1 MTIPTYEM
9 LMGPVLGLVLNE
21 PKHYTACATELVPVF
36 NLTQEEVE
44 EMVGSGVRTTF
55 VDRVYWATTYMKAAG
70 VLDRL
75 ERPRKGYVFAT
86 ERGRSLYEQR
96 SGQIDMQTLAQ
107 FPEFMEFRR
116 RGASRPRRAGPTNGG
131 EAVDG
136 TEEAAL
142 QPEVPQTT
150 PSERIAVVY
159 AEINSALRADLLAAI
174 LGSSPAFFERL
185 ILRLMIALGYGNKGA
200 EQHLGRSGDGGIDG
214 SVKQDP
220 LGLNAVYLQAKRY
233 ASDNPVNVDEVRVF
247 ADALNERED
256 TAKGVF
262 VTTSSFTRPARERA
276 TRSTKRL
283 VLIDGEELTRLLIE
297 YDVGVVPEGEPLVVK
312 TVDANYFSE

>member
-1 MTIPTYEM
+1 MAIPTYET
-9 LMGPVLGLVLNE
+9 LMGPVLRLVLNE
-21 PKHYTACATELVPVF
+21 PKHYTACAAELAPVF

-44 EMVGSGVRTTF
+44 EMVGSGARTTF

-70 VLDRL
+70 VLDR
-75 ERPRKGYVFAT
+75 PRKGYVLAT
-86 ERGRSLYEQR
+86 DRGRSLYQQR
-96 SGQIDMQTLAQ
+96 SGQIDVQTLSQ

-116 RGASRPRRAGPTNGG
+116 RSASRTRRADPASEEETR
-131 EAVDG
+131 DG
-136 TEEAAL
+136 VEEAAL
-142 QPEVPQTT
+142 QSEIPQAT
-150 PSERIAVVY
+150 PSERIAVAY
-159 AEINSALRADLLAAI
+159 AEIDSELRADLLAAI

-185 ILRLMIALGYGNKGA
+185 ILDLMIALGYGDKGA

-220 LGLNAVYLQAKRY
+220 LGLNAVYLQAKRN
-233 ASDNPVNVDEVRVF
+233 ASDNPVDVDKVRVF

-262 VTTSSFTRPARERA
+262 VTTSSFTRPARDRA

-283 VLIDGEELTRLLIE
+283 VLIDGEELTRLLVE
-297 YDVGVVPEGEPLVVK
+297 YNVGVVPDGEPLVVK
-312 TVDANYFSE
+312 KIDENYFSE

>member
-21 PKHYTACATELVPVF
+21 PKHYTACATELVPFF

-70 VLDRL
+70 VLDR
-75 ERPRKGYVFAT
+75 PRKGYVLAT
-86 ERGRSLYEQR
+86 DRGRSLHQQS
-96 SGQIDMQTLAQ
+96 SGQIDVQTLSQ

-116 RGASRPRRAGPTNGG
+116 RSASRTRRAGLVSEG
-131 EAVDG
+131 ETSDGIAV
-136 TEEAAL
+136 L
-142 QPEVPQTT
+142 QSEIPQAT
-150 PSERIAVVY
+150 PSERIAAAY
-159 AEINSALRADLLAAI
+159 AEIDSELRADLLAAI
-174 LGSSPAFFERL
+174 LGASPAFFERL
-185 ILRLMIALGYGNKGA
+185 ILDLMIALGYGDKGA

-220 LGLNAVYLQAKRY
+220 LGLNAIYLQAKRN
-233 ASDNPVNVDEVRVF
+233 ASDNPVDVDKVRVF

-262 VTTSSFTRPARERA
+262 VTTSSFTRPARDRA

-283 VLIDGEELTRLLIE
+283 VLIDGEDLAHLLIE
-297 YDVGVVPEGEPLVVK
+297 HDVGVVPDGEPLVVK
-312 TVDANYFSE
+312 KIDENYFSE